1 MNKKNMLILIS
12 TAVLMLAACGPTGGD
27 STKYQKVKK
36 ALNGV
41 ESSLEKV
48 VSKKENKAINY
59 AIDFDSETYNE
70 IDSYFVG
77 AEDSERIEDQI
88 DFDTP
93 PLIQFKYLKTIYEKI
108 GESYEFDKKYASD
121 ITGTLYIDFE
131 TGYQDKEK
139 KEENKY
145 TYNLNFSVLV
155 NIDDNDLINADVGM
169 VTVLHQGDKS
179 YTSSR
184 HAHMELQYDFSKNDA
199 NYKMALFDSTHESDL
214 AYLNIDYNYEYN
226 YAEVKNDN
234 LSEWRK
240 MRYESDVEMIKDAA
254 HPTLDSYIAEGATIE
269 TDNTRWYKDGVLKTI
284 RPSNEN
290 ALNVAKALYSKF
302 SLNATDLKTKE
313 YYAKEYT
320 NSNVIQSIYSEAS
333 RTFGQDLAYGLIARN
348 GDEDEDE
355 GASNWPHAIVGQY
368 VGASDVE
375 FSSKSSINYY
385 LDVRSDERQRLL
397 ILFVDGANA
406 DDFAAYRNK
415 LIEMGYEEGATS
427 VSGTPY
433 IKEAGEGGGYI
444 TIYVSP
450 SYSTLTFHRMDDH
463 SQVSFEEIY
472 LSPLDNFKYPHDYS
486 SIERISYE
494 TLYNT
499 MNDFVHNDDVAI
511 ALAKDVDNDI
521 TKRVRI
527 GYTALDERITGIG
540 IYEVYTAYKEHYK
553 NVNGREDMFYQD
565 NPDGSQEVLIF
576 EENEVKNNIIIFNHY
591 HSSTNLVNKLLNPE
605 QGGGEGGQGGGKT
618 DNANV
623 YLYLVNKFGEAS
635 LVNTLNCV
643 AGKNILT
650 DYLDDG
656 RFTYYLDN
664 QLLVEVTE
672 ENGYIYDGLSLYF
685 KNALLIPG
693 AIDYEYPYS
702 GSNSVGIK
710 GSKNIADKMSEL
722 ISSDYNDLITYI
734 SKSVQSDA
742 VKENFVFFGQ
752 GVLDTHEYKNLAEAV
767 KINYEAYVDDYNNMW
782 NRLGNTPLYYH
793 VDINTGF
800 EDIVIFDDNYNTSAG
815 YFRFITIH
823 SMDAPVTAYVINQ
836 ENQGGNEGGDPS
848 GEGGDP
854 SGGNGEVKTVD
865 MPYILFVDDQ
875 FSASGNIS
883 TYAGANILDAI
894 SKEFGND
901 VNAYY
906 DLNKTAPITSLN
918 GVVSE
923 PRQIYLFKSTSGG
936 DTQEEDKVVVSINV
950 YKDDAFEKTDNIEF
964 TKGEDVTTKLNELYS
979 RDGYDVTF
987 YVYINRVATPL
998 DAYNSSADEGMVL
1011 KVDFVKQATNNT
1023 VEVKIFTENSM
1034 GAYQIVEATLGD
1046 DIRNY
1051 LTDYANHKFYLDAA
1065 LSYEVSDKNCT
1076 VVKNMVI
1083 YAREVEEESPYTV
1096 VQVFVYQDGNQVD
1109 SKDILDVII
1118 GDDVRSYL
1126 DSNGYVDGTR
1136 YIDQACTVE
1145 LDDTN
1150 ASVTKDMV
1158 IYIVLEGTSTPE
1170 TPKETSVTIYMVK
1183 NGGVIGTKVYNMQIG
1198 KLATDSEYLS
1208 PYKQYAKYIDKTL
1221 TTPLEGDNAIV
1232 SENMMIYIDLDS
1244 TSGSGSGS
1252 SEEETTVYYYL
1263 VGGMNNW
1270 AEQDESY
1277 MMSVDPDDA
1286 NHYIFE
1292 GVNFGDNANF
1302 KVITSDGVW
1311 YNEDGTEDGS
1321 PNFII
1326 GEAGVYTVNFYVEVS
1341 EGGKHITVEK
1351 TSDYNPYENTTYY
1364 LVGTIT
1370 GKDMWSVDKGFALSR
1385 NESVTDTYEFVI
1397 QGVNLMANDSIKIAG
1412 SDGSWYPENPD
1423 YTYKI
1428 DARGVYTIYFRPQG
1442 NSEWESGYFYVEKGR

>member
-1 MNKKNMLILIS
+1 MLILIS